1 MNRGPCPSGGIC
13 EDTVR
18 NIFKKYLDD
27 WTVLK
32 YGWLAVFIIHIAYLA
47 VGVFWLK
54 RALRMEHAELF
65 TIPEVRLSYAMTAA
79 HMITIA
85 FSTILLIMTVFIFEI
100 FKMTRRLARD
110 VEDIR
115 EFVGAPAAPNGME
128 RPASDNSADQ
138 DVGCVESEV
147 LMGAHAETETA
158 DEPS

>member
-1 MNRGPCPSGGIC
+1 MR
-13 EDTVR
+13 DF
-18 NIFKKYLDD
+18 FKKYLDD

-54 RALRMEHAELF
+54 RAMRMEHAELF
-65 TIPEVRLSYAMTAA
+65 TIPEVRISYALTAS

-100 FKMTRRLARD
+100 FKMMRRLVRD

-115 EFVGAPAAPNGME
+115 EYVGAPRPPSDEVVEAALRDAALRDAGE
-128 RPASDNSADQ
+128 D
-138 DVGCVESEV
+138 
-147 LMGAHAETETA
+147 
-158 DEPS
+158 